1 MKAVMTSVGRGL
13 PGRANARLARGR
25 GRFVDDLR
33 PHGTC
38 HVAIVR
44 SPHANALVLGVDLK
58 RALALP
64 GVVAAVD
71 GEEIRRRT
79 NPIPEGWDTSVI
91 EARRVDW
98 YALAAERVRYVGEA
112 VAAVVAADRPTAVAA
127 AELVEVDYQPLPAV
141 TDAHQALRPGAPLVE
156 PAWGDNLLL
165 TQEFAAGDVEDA
177 MTRAFQVVS
186 GQVSSQRITGVPIEP
201 RGILASYDRNQGRL
215 TFWESTQQPHQVRS
229 YLAQALGMPEAG
241 IRVIQPHVGG
251 AFGLKQP
258 TSQEEVLLAFLAVR
272 LGRPL
277 KWIEERSESLAA
289 GGHARETSC
298 RYQAAVG
305 PDGLVT
311 AMRVD
316 GVPRLGHVA
325 GHDAVRPDRLPG
337 SRHQRAAALGGH
349 QQVPV
354 DSLPGLRQGRGHAAD
369 GARHGPRGRPA
380 RRRPCG
386 PAPAPPD
393 RPGRVPL
400 PAALRRRARQRRLP
414 AGAAPRGGARRRR
427 QPSGD
432 ALQRPRA
439 RAPPRA
445 RHRHGADPRGRGRA
459 RVAHEQR
466 LRRRDRPH
474 LADRRGHRAGR
485 RDQPGDRQRD
495 RPGPDRR
502 RRAGLRGRAGARRPG
517 RHRRLPLGARQLQLA
532 EHHHRRLGGRAGR
545 RRPAGQAG
553 GGGRQHARRRG
564 GRGGRRARA
573 LLGPLATR
581 TGGRLARGRPGG
593 LLARV
598 RGPRRGGRPGAGG
611 HPLLPDRQRR
621 PPAGPRRAP
630 QHVPDL
636 GQRRGR
642 LPRRGRRGHRR
653 GRVGRLPRGGGRRQD
668 REPAAGRGQPA
679 RRHRPGGRRRALRAA
694 RLRRRRAVPDRHPD
708 GLHHPDR
715 RGAAPTGRRAP
726 ADAVAVHAAGHQGG
740 RRVRHGRDPG
750 GDLRGGR
757 ERLPGAGAA
766 ARRAAADPGPGLER
780 HPGSGASEGGS
791 DVPDGYIGQR
801 HPGLRNRPLTQG
813 RGTYVADIELD
824 GMLHMAVLRSPHAS
838 ARIVS
843 VDTTAALA
851 LPGVRYVVTGAEIRR
866 HTRPIPEGWDTS
878 TINARGVVWY
888 ALCVDRVRYVGE
900 AVAAV
905 VATDRFQ
912 AERALAEIEVVY
924 EVEAARLAADGV
936 VEGSL
941 RVHRTTGVPIEPRGI
956 VASWDEDAELLTFW
970 DSTQNPHPLR
980 LYLSQ
985 TIGLAESKIR
995 VIQPQVGGAFG
1006 LKQPTFQEEP
1016 LIAYL
1021 ALRLG
1026 RPIRWIEQ
1034 RDENFLCTGHAR
1046 DMRVGYRAS
1055 YLEDGTVTGLE
1066 LEILADVGAPTSL
1079 VGWGMSI
1086 SASGIVPGPYRIPNT
1101 LVRLRSV
1108 VTNKGHWNSYRGF
1121 GRDAANWWLERVLD
1135 EVAGK
1140 LGLDRA
1146 AVRFRN
1152 FIGPDEFPFS
1162 REGGGIIDSGDY
1174 PASLRH
1180 ALDLIGYQDF
1190 ERERGRARAQGR
1202 FIGIGI
1208 GNELG
1213 SEGCAMPGS
1222 AMISAF
1228 DGATVRMSPS
1238 GEVTV
1243 LSGVTS
1249 PGSGNETGLAQI
1261 VADTVGCELE
1271 RVTVVQGDTEVCP
1284 WGLGNYSSRSI
1295 IIGGSAAEL
1304 AAVDLR
1310 DKLLTV
1316 AGNMLEASTEDL
1328 EIARGRVAVRGA
1340 PRRSVSLAEVA
1351 MEIYTRP
1358 YGPNAGGVEPGLEAT
1373 RYFRAPNIYHQ
1384 PATQGR
1390 FNAYPTWPSATA
1402 ACVVEVDPE
1411 TGMVRILR
1419 HCLVDDSGTVVNPTL
1434 VEANLHGATAQA
1446 IGGGLFEQIAYD
1458 DAGQL
1463 QTATLMDY
1471 TIPTAVELP
1480 MITVEHEHSPSPFT
1494 PLGTKGAGESGMGSA
1509 LGALTSAIEDALP
1522 HLPLRLTEL
1531 PLTPSRV
1538 WQAIQRARAQASTP
1552 ALT

>member
-1 MKAVMTSVGRGL
+1 
-13 PGRANARLARGR
+13 
-25 GRFVDDLR
+25 
-33 PHGTC
+33 
-38 HVAIVR
+38 
-44 SPHANALVLGVDLK
+44 
-58 RALALP
+58 
-64 GVVAAVD
+64 
-71 GEEIRRRT
+71 
-79 NPIPEGWDTSVI
+79 
-91 EARRVDW
+91 
-98 YALAAERVRYVGEA
+98 
-112 VAAVVAADRPTAVAA
+112 
-127 AELVEVDYQPLPAV
+127 
-141 TDAHQALRPGAPLVE
+141 
-156 PAWGDNLLL
+156 
-165 TQEFAAGDVEDA
+165 
-177 MTRAFQVVS
+177 
-186 GQVSSQRITGVPIEP
+186 VP
-201 RGILASYDRNQGRL
+201 N
-215 TFWESTQQPHQVRS
+215 
-229 YLAQALGMPEAG
+229 
-241 IRVIQPHVGG
+241 
-251 AFGLKQP
+251 
-258 TSQEEVLLAFLAVR
+258 
-272 LGRPL
+272 
-277 KWIEERSESLAA
+277 
-289 GGHARETSC
+289 
-298 RYQAAVG
+298 
-305 PDGLVT
+305 
-311 AMRVD
+311 
-316 GVPRLGHVA
+316 
-325 GHDAVRPDRLPG
+325 
-337 SRHQRAAALGGH
+337 
-349 QQVPV
+349 
-354 DSLPGLRQGRGHAAD
+354 
-369 GARHGPRGRPA
+369 
-380 RRRPCG
+380 
-386 PAPAPPD
+386 
-393 RPGRVPL
+393 
-400 PAALRRRARQRRLP
+400 
-414 AGAAPRGGARRRR
+414 
-427 QPSGD
+427 
-432 ALQRPRA
+432 
-439 RAPPRA
+439 
-445 RHRHGADPRGRGRA
+445 
-459 RVAHEQR
+459 
-466 LRRRDRPH
+466 
-474 LADRRGHRAGR
+474 
-485 RDQPGDRQRD
+485 
-495 RPGPDRR
+495 
-502 RRAGLRGRAGARRPG
+502 
-517 RHRRLPLGARQLQLA
+517 
-532 EHHHRRLGGRAGR
+532 
-545 RRPAGQAG
+545 
-553 GGGRQHARRRG
+553 
-564 GRGGRRARA
+564 
-573 LLGPLATR
+573 
-581 TGGRLARGRPGG
+581 
-593 LLARV
+593 
-598 RGPRRGGRPGAGG
+598 
-611 HPLLPDRQRR
+611 
-621 PPAGPRRAP
+621 
-630 QHVPDL
+630 
-636 GQRRGR
+636 
-642 LPRRGRRGHRR
+642 
-653 GRVGRLPRGGGRRQD
+653 
-668 REPAAGRGQPA
+668 
-679 RRHRPGGRRRALRAA
+679 
-694 RLRRRRAVPDRHPD
+694 
-708 GLHHPDR
+708 
-715 RGAAPTGRRAP
+715 
-726 ADAVAVHAAGHQGG
+726 
-740 RRVRHGRDPG
+740 
-750 GDLRGGR
+750 
-757 ERLPGAGAA
+757 
-766 ARRAAADPGPGLER
+766 
-780 HPGSGASEGGS
+780 
-791 DVPDGYIGQR
+791 GYIGQR
-801 HPGLRNRPLTQG
+801 HPGLRNSRLTQG

-843 VDTTAALA
+843 IDASAARA
-851 LPGVRYVVTGAEIRR
+851 LPGVRYVVSGSEISQ
-866 HTRPIPEGWDTS
+866 HTQPIPEGWDTS
-878 TINARGVVWY
+878 TINARAVVWY
-888 ALCVDRVRYVGE
+888 ALCTDRVRYVGE

-905 VATDRFQ
+905 VADNRWE

-924 EVEAARLAADGV
+924 EVLPAVIDPVAALEPGAPLVEPDWGTNVRVARELRIGDVDAARQAADGV

-941 RVHRTTGVPIEPRGI
+941 RVNRTTGVPIEPRGI
-956 VASWDEDAELLTFW
+956 VASWDEDEQLLTFW

-985 TIGLAESKIR
+985 TIGLQESKIR

-1046 DMRVGYRAS
+1046 DMRVSYRAS
-1055 YLEDGTVTGLE
+1055 HLADGTVTGLE

-1108 VTNKGHWNSYRGF
+1108 VTNKGPWNSYRGF
-1121 GRDAANWWLERVLD
+1121 GRDAANWWLERIMD

-1140 LGLDRA
+1140 LGLDKA
-1146 AVRFRN
+1146 TVRFKN

-1180 ALDLIGYQDF
+1180 ALELIGYRDF
-1190 ERERGRARAQGR
+1190 AEERASAHAQGR

-1271 RVTVVQGDTEVCP
+1271 RVTVVQGDTQVCP

-1310 DKLLTV
+1310 NKLLTV
-1316 AGNMLEASTEDL
+1316 ASNMLEASPEDL

-1340 PRRSVSLAEVA
+1340 PHRSVSVDDVA

-1358 YGPNAGGVEPGLEAT
+1358 YGPNADGVEPGLEAT

-1458 DAGQL
+1458 ESGQL

-1471 TIPTAVELP
+1471 TIPTAVEMP
-1480 MITVEHEHSPSPFT
+1480 TITVGHEHSPSPFT

-1538 WQAIQRARAQASTP
+1538 WHAIQRARAQTSAP